1 MPGGNIGPR
10 YYLQLLIGKKITK
23 LLKTQQPLK
32 LKKKNKD
39 RFGILLKYFDTCL
52 KTFKNNNFT

>member
-23 LLKTQQPLK
+23 VLKTQQPLK
-32 LKKKNKD
+32 LKKKK
-39 RFGILLKYFDTCL
+39 
-52 KTFKNNNFT
+52 